1 MEKRQVIV
9 MEKEYWHNILDN
21 LLEGVWI
28 EDPQGQ
34 ITFVNAR
41 LLSMCGYDNRD
52 ELVGRRREV
61 LTTFEEPHVLDPLDS
76 AGSRFTCETL
86 VKTRTGSSFV
96 ALLGMTP
103 LVTRGQYTGRLYSII
118 DLREKKRLENEV
130 RRIESR
136 FRDLIESAIDGIC
149 IVEDS
154 NLRFFNRRLEEM
166 SGYGRDELRRQPFFR
181 LFVGRDQATL
191 TESLDPSRK
200 FLLPVHHEL
209 RLLTKDGK
217 EIDTE
222 LRMVPIEHEGRSA
235 LLCFL
240 RDITAMKELEK
251 MKTDFVAMV
260 SHELRTPLA
269 MIKEAVSLL
278 SEGSGV
284 KLEGTPL
291 RFLSI
296 AQDEINR
303 LNRMIDNLLE
313 ISRMESVEMRL
324 RIEPVRISDTIDR
337 VIAGLQVPIGQKR
350 IAVLKRLPEG
360 VTTVHADE
368 DRLFQVIANILDNA
382 VKFSPE
388 GSSVTISVEN
398 LDAGSPLI
406 QARNLPYCDS
416 YLKVSIADSG
426 PGIPPDCQER
436 IFRKFERVNQGSM
449 PGPKGIG
456 LGLTIAKNIVEMHG
470 GRIWVKSEPGKGSEF
485 SFILP
490 CRPTEDR

>member
-1 MEKRQVIV
+1 MER
-9 MEKEYWHNILDN
+9 EYLESILDN

-28 EDPQGQ
+28 EDPDGK

-41 LLSMCGYDNRD
+41 LLSMCGYDTAD
-52 ELVGRRREV
+52 ELLGRRRDV
-61 LTTFEEPHVLDPLDS
+61 LTTFEEPRVLESLVDAD
-76 AGSRFTCETL
+76 SRFTCETL
-86 VKTRTGSSFV
+86 VKTRSGTGFV

-103 LVTRGQYTGRLYSII
+103 LVSHEEYQGKFYAVI
-118 DLREKKRLENEV
+118 DLREKKRLENEI
-130 RRIESR
+130 RRIENR
-136 FRDLIESAIDGIC
+136 FRDLIENAIDGIC
-149 IVEDS
+149 IVEDG
-154 NLRFFNRRLEEM
+154 NLRFFNRRLEELTA
-166 SGYGRDELRRQPFFR
+166 YGHDELRRLQFSR
-181 LFVGRDQATL
+181 LFVARDQAILAETL
-191 TESLDPSRK
+191 DSQRK
-200 FLLPVHHEL
+200 FLLPVHHEV
-209 RLLTKDGK
+209 RLVTRDGK

-240 RDITAMKELEK
+240 RDITPLKELEK

-313 ISRMESVEMRL
+313 ISRMESVQLRL
-324 RIEPVRISDTIDR
+324 RVAPVRINETIDR
-337 VIAGLQVPIGQKR
+337 VIAGLQVPISQKR
-350 IAVLKRLPEG
+350 IAVIKRMPVG
-360 VTTVHADE
+360 PITIHADE
-368 DRLFQVIANILDNA
+368 DRLFQVISNLLDNA

-388 GSSVTISVEN
+388 GSSVVIYVEN
-398 LDAGSPLI
+398 LDANTPLV
-406 QARNLPYCDS
+406 QAKNLPPCDR
-416 YLKVSIADSG
+416 YIRVAIADSG
-426 PGIPPDCQER
+426 PGIPTDFLER
-436 IFRKFERVNQGSM
+436 IFHKFERVNQGSL

-456 LGLTIAKNIVEMHG
+456 LGLAIAKNIVEMHG
-470 GRIWVKSEPGKGSEF
+470 GRIWVKSELGKGSEF
-485 SFILP
+485 AFVLP
-490 CRPTEDR
+490 AQPVGS

>member
-1 MEKRQVIV
+1 
-9 MEKEYWHNILDN
+9 
-21 LLEGVWI
+21 
-28 EDPQGQ
+28 
-34 ITFVNAR
+34 
-41 LLSMCGYDNRD
+41 
-52 ELVGRRREV
+52 
-61 LTTFEEPHVLDPLDS
+61 
-76 AGSRFTCETL
+76 
-86 VKTRTGSSFV
+86 
-96 ALLGMTP
+96 MTP
-103 LVTRGQYTGRLYSII
+103 LVAGGEYRGRLYSII
-118 DLREKKRLENEV
+118 DLRDKKRLENEV
-130 RRIESR
+130 RRIENR

-166 SGYGRDELRRQPFFR
+166 TGYGKDELKRTPFGK
-181 LFVGRDQATL
+181 LLTIRDQDALAETL
-191 TESLDPSRK
+191 DSQRK
-200 FLLPVHHEL
+200 FLLPVHHEVH
-209 RLLTKDGK
+209 LLTKDGK

-240 RDITAMKELEK
+240 RDITAMKELER

-278 SEGSGV
+278 SEKSGL

-313 ISRMESVEMRL
+313 ISRMESVEVRL
-324 RIEPVRISDTIDR
+324 RIVPVRLSELIDR
-337 VIAGLQVPIGQKR
+337 VLTSLHVPIGQKQ
-350 IAVLKRLPEG
+350 IVVTKRLPAT
-360 VTTVHADE
+360 VTTIHADE
-368 DRLFQVIANILDNA
+368 DRLFQVLTNILDNA

-388 GSSVTISVEN
+388 KSSVTVSVEA
-398 LDAGSPLI
+398 LDANAPLVES
-406 QARNLPYCDS
+406 RNLPR
-416 YLKVSIADSG
+416 ADRYVRISVADGG
-426 PGIPPDCQER
+426 PGIPPESLER
-436 IFRKFERVNQGSM
+436 VFRKFERVQQGAL

-470 GRIWVKSEPGKGSEF
+470 GRIWAKSELGKGTEF

-490 CRPTEDR
+490 LRAVEQR

>member
-1 MEKRQVIV
+1 MNRD
-9 MEKEYWHNILDN
+9 YLYTILDN

-28 EDPQGQ
+28 EDPEGK

-41 LLSMCGYDNRD
+41 LLSMCGYDTVD
-52 ELVGRRREV
+52 ELLGQRRDI
-61 LTTFEEPHVLDPLDS
+61 LTTFEEPRVGEPLVS
-76 AGSRFTCETL
+76 GESRFTCETL
-86 VKTRTGSSFV
+86 IRTKQGMNFV

-103 LVTRGQYTGRLYSII
+103 LVSHDEYQGKLYAVI

-130 RRIESR
+130 RRTENR

-149 IVEDS
+149 IVEDN
-154 NLRFFNRRLEEM
+154 NLRFLNRRLEEM
-166 SGYGRDELRRQPFFR
+166 TGYGKEELRRIQFFR
-181 LFVGRDQATL
+181 LFASRDQELLAET
-191 TESLDPSRK
+191 LDPARK
-200 FLLPVHHEL
+200 FLLPVHHEM
-209 RLLTKDGK
+209 RLQTKDGK

-222 LRMVPIEHEGRSA
+222 LRMVPIEHVGRSA

-240 RDITAMKELEK
+240 RDITPMKELEK

-313 ISRMESVEMRL
+313 ISRMESVQWRL
-324 RIEPVRISDTIDR
+324 RIAPVRVSDMIDR
-337 VIAGLQVPIGQKR
+337 VIASLQVPISQKR
-350 IAVLKRLPEG
+350 IAVIKRMPEG
-360 VTTVHADE
+360 TVTIHADE
-368 DRLFQVIANILDNA
+368 DRLFQVIVNVLDNA

-388 GSSVTISVEN
+388 GSSVTVGIEN
-398 LDAGSPLI
+398 LDINSVLV
-406 QARNLPYCDS
+406 QAKNLPPCDR
-416 YLKVSIADSG
+416 YVKVSVSDSG
-426 PGIPPDCQER
+426 PGIPADYLER
-436 IFRKFERVNQGSM
+436 IFHKFERVVQGSM

-456 LGLTIAKNIVEMHG
+456 LGLAIAKNIVEMHG

-485 SFILP
+485 NFILP
-490 CRPTEDR
+490 AQPVLNR